1 MTDTEATLDLPVAK
15 LLEQVSNFANADLA
29 GIGLET
35 FFIMMLVSLVTSLFV
50 SILYLHFYGSRA
62 TGSQIHRS
70 FPLLGLAV
78 TAIFVCIQFSL
89 PLSLG
94 LLGALSIVRFRT
106 PIKEPEEI
114 GFIMVIISSSI
125 AIATLNFGF
134 LAIMLF
140 FFILALLALT
150 FGPKWVRR
158 DIQDGVI
165 VLTIPTS
172 EFTAKSS
179 ALFDLLEQD
188 LVSGRLES
196 ITKSDADS
204 IISYSFK
211 ELEKDS
217 AAKLQGAVSK
227 FLTLKDWSVYFSQRV
242 SL

>member
-1 MTDTEATLDLPVAK
+1 MDENTTVLDLPVGK
-15 LLEQVSNFANADLA
+15 LLDQVSNFANVDLA
-29 GIGLET
+29 GIGFGT
-35 FFIMMLVSLVTSLFV
+35 FFSMMLISLITSLIMMV
-50 SILYLHFYGSRA
+50 LYLQFYGSRA

-78 TAIFVCIQFSL
+78 TSIFVCIQFSL

-125 AIATLNFGF
+125 AIATLNLGF
-134 LAIMLF
+134 LAIMQL
-140 FFILALLALT
+140 FFILALLVLA
-150 FGPKWVRR
+150 FGPKSVKR

-165 VLTIPTS
+165 FLTVPTR
-172 EFTAKSS
+172 ELTDKSS
-179 ALFDLLEQD
+179 ALFELLEQD
-188 LVSGRLES
+188 LINGRLES
-196 ITKSDADS
+196 ITKSDVNS

-211 ELEKDS
+211 ELNND
-217 AAKLQGAVSK
+217 AAANLQDKISTL
-227 FLTLKDWSVYFSQRV
+227 LTLKDWSVFFSQRV